1 MTLLMENKRTEIT
14 RTPIVG
20 RVTEWV
26 MGVVGAM
33 TAGLGAYIY
42 YAPTD
47 WLLGNVAESWAYGL
61 FIGAGVLLASAF
73 GVFARR
79 AYLED
84 RYWSGRVM
92 VATVCRLQPLR
103 ARWHSRS
110 SGSSDRYRRRSGG
123 LASGPSR
130 RHRRPQP

>member
-1 MTLLMENKRTEIT
+1 MTLLMENERTEIT
-14 RTPIVG
+14 RVPIVR

-47 WLLGNVAESWAYGL
+47 WLLGDVAVSWAYGL
-61 FIGAGVLLASAF
+61 FIGAGVLLTSAF
-73 GVFARR
+73 GLFARR

-92 VATVCRLQPLR
+92 VATALSV
-103 ARWHSRS
+103 AA
-110 SGSSDRYRRRSGG
+110 
-123 LASGPSR
+123 LAGAVVFAFIWIL
-130 RHRRPQP
+130 

>member
-1 MTLLMENKRTEIT
+1 MTLLMESKRTEIT

-84 RYWSGRVM
+84 RYWSGRAK
-92 VATVCRLQPLR
+92 VATALSV
-103 ARWHSRS
+103 AA
-110 SGSSDRYRRRSGG
+110 
-123 LASGPSR
+123 LAGAVAFALIWIL
-130 RHRRPQP
+130 